1 MNNISAERRTR
12 TAGVVSHAL
21 RYLRVL
27 SIASFGGPL
36 NHGYAPEPMWL
47 QPLN

>member
-1 MNNISAERRTR
+1 MNNTSAERRTR
-12 TAGVVSHAL
+12 TAGVVFHAL

-36 NHGYAPEPMWL
+36 NHGYAPEPMRL